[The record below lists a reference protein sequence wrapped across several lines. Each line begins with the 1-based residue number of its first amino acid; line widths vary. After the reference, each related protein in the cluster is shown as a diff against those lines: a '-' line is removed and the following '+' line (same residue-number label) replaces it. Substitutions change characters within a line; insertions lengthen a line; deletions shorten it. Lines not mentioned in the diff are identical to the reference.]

1 MAQAKEPNIVGSGAG
16 YKLSD
21 VREPSERP
29 KFGALPHTVG
39 VCSRVAVFAATIPR
53 ACLMYGSRRA

>member
-1 MAQAKEPNIVGSGAG
+1 MVQAKEPNIVGSGAD

-39 VCSRVAVFAATIPR
+39 VVF
-53 ACLMYGSRRA
+53 

>member
-1 MAQAKEPNIVGSGAG
+1 MVQAKEPNIVGSGAD

-29 KFGALPHTVG
+29 KFGAF
-39 VCSRVAVFAATIPR
+39 RIR
-53 ACLMYGSRRA
+53 

>member
-1 MAQAKEPNIVGSGAG
+1 MVQAKEPNIVGSGAD

-39 VCSRVAVFAATIPR
+39 VVFAVTIPR
-53 ACLMYGSRRA
+53 ACSTYGSRRA